1 MELSVDKSTKYFNK
15 LNSFGNAFDQFSIY
29 CFPLFIF
36 IFTSVSTG
44 FTAAHVIFYHAYKN
58 WDDLILILCDMK
70 IPLEEILSPLLLI
83 RKTCCIF

>member
-1 MELSVDKSTKYFNK
+1 MFSYEFLMELSVDKSTKYFNK
-15 LNSFGNAFDQFSIY
+15 LNSFGNAFDQFSVY

-58 WDDLILILCDMK
+58 LDDLILKWYENTLRRD
-70 IPLEEILSPLLLI
+70 
-83 RKTCCIF
+83 T